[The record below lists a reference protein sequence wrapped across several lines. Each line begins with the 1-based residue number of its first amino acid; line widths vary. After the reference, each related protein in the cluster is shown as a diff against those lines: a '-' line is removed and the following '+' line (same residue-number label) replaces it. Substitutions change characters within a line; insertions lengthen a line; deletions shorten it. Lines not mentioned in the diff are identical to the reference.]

1 MVRMVP
7 SAVCSA
13 PPRPSED
20 DDDDFFFDQGA
31 GQVFSTS
38 FHPDMSM
45 VAAAFGDGTVRVYDP
60 LRTEPGPEE
69 GAPAL
74 APRLHT
80 VDPMTGGLPTMALR
94 FRPEKAKSR
103 NVLVSAGV
111 NGCCQHWH
119 LASGKCLH
127 AITEDA
133 SHPLSRQKYT
143 NQIFALEYS
152 RDGTHFATAGKDKIV
167 RIYEE
172 ATKSQVATLSQNI
185 MGTSIGHSNCIFS
198 VKFHPLEEHTVLSA
212 GWDNTVCV
220 WDLRADSSAGAVRS
234 IYGPHVCGD
243 ALDIEPEGGQE
254 VLTGAWRPDDQ
265 LQVWDFGSG
274 RLIDTIEWPEPDE
287 KSRHRCQVYAAKY
300 SPDGRRIAAGGSGQN
315 ELRVFDAKTGRCE
328 GAATALE
335 TALMSLDWAPTC
347 TMLAAGMG
355 DGSVS
360 LYRVGPR

>member
-13 PPRPSED
+13 PPRPSE

-127 AITEDA
+127 AITEVIA
-133 SHPLSRQKYT
+133 RL
-143 NQIFALEYS
+143 
-152 RDGTHFATAGKDKIV
+152 V
-167 RIYEE
+167 
-172 ATKSQVATLSQNI
+172 
-185 MGTSIGHSNCIFS
+185 FS
-198 VKFHPLEEHTVLSA
+198 
-212 GWDNTVCV
+212 
-220 WDLRADSSAGAVRS
+220 ADSCTIR
-234 IYGPHVCGD
+234 
-243 ALDIEPEGGQE
+243 AL
-254 VLTGAWRPDDQ
+254 
-265 LQVWDFGSG
+265 S
-274 RLIDTIEWPEPDE
+274 TI
-287 KSRHRCQVYAAKY
+287 
-300 SPDGRRIAAGGSGQN
+300 
-315 ELRVFDAKTGRCE
+315 
-328 GAATALE
+328 
-335 TALMSLDWAPTC
+335 PT
-347 TMLAAGMG
+347 L
-355 DGSVS
+355 VNK
-360 LYRVGPR
+360 PRE